1 MNTIRKILAVMVIA
15 ALFVSGTVLAEE
27 VSTITAHDYLGEWV
41 DQDGTTNIDVEA
53 REEGNGYIATVHHDV
68 LSEDTFTYIEWAY
81 ACVYDE
87 ETQTMKCFSR
97 VTGTGDYEPDSE
109 DEIVDVDF
117 EYEGAEFR
125 FDENGMLVW
134 DDEGLEEDDGM
145 LFEHT
150 IGWIDPDYV
159 GPGHHFVGEW
169 SDGRVTISI
178 EETMEDYQVMV
189 AASGSAF
196 DGAYWAFSCDY
207 DAETDSLISNGE
219 VAFKV
224 EYAYSEDGE
233 EYSEEVVY
241 EDDEAMLRLN
251 EEGKLLWYEKK
262 EDAGAGRVFEFVP
275 EEETTGNMVEPADPG
290 YDLTALGDGEYPVA
304 FEPEALAD
312 GELSFYVYSEDI
324 YDIVDISEM
333 AEGDIF
339 WLGGLDFE
347 VESLER
353 EDGLLLI
360 NGGTDEGGFTLRAY
374 DEDNCWRVVMD
385 DDYHTY
391 TNRGETALP
400 LDENVTFTDGW
411 DGGETT
417 ATGAEAVAEA
427 IASTEMDY
435 FSPLNTTVRVEN
447 GKIVEITR
455 VYLSILDEAT
465 SKIITPNNPEID
477 IEALADG
484 IYPVAFEF
492 DGLADGDLTF
502 TVYWEDSFDI
512 VEINELAAGDT
523 LYVND
528 TVVEVET
535 VEEDDGD
542 LLINGGLDNGGV
554 TLRAYDEDNVWKAV
568 LEDDE
573 HTYFNWGETT
583 LPLADDVTFSDG
595 WDIEKEPVTVTG
607 AEAVAEAIAGTEMD
621 AFIPQN
627 TTVRVEDGKIVEIIR
642 EYMP

>member
-1 MNTIRKILAVMVIA
+1 
-15 ALFVSGTVLAEE
+15 
-27 VSTITAHDYLGEWV
+27 
-41 DQDGTTNIDVEA
+41 
-53 REEGNGYIATVHHDV
+53 
-68 LSEDTFTYIEWAY
+68 
-81 ACVYDE
+81 
-87 ETQTMKCFSR
+87 
-97 VTGTGDYEPDSE
+97 
-109 DEIVDVDF
+109 
-117 EYEGAEFR
+117 
-125 FDENGMLVW
+125 
-134 DDEGLEEDDGM
+134 
-145 LFEHT
+145 
-150 IGWIDPDYV
+150 
-159 GPGHHFVGEW
+159 
-169 SDGRVTISI
+169 
-178 EETMEDYQVMV
+178 
-189 AASGSAF
+189 
-196 DGAYWAFSCDY
+196 
-207 DAETDSLISNGE
+207 
-219 VAFKV
+219 
-224 EYAYSEDGE
+224 
-233 EYSEEVVY
+233 
-241 EDDEAMLRLN
+241 
-251 EEGKLLWYEKK
+251 
-262 EDAGAGRVFEFVP
+262 
-275 EEETTGNMVEPADPG
+275 
-290 YDLTALGDGEYPVA
+290 
-304 FEPEALAD
+304 
-312 GELSFYVYSEDI
+312 
-324 YDIVDISEM
+324 M

-353 EDGLLLI
+353 EDDLLLI
-360 NGGTDEGGFTLRAY
+360 NGGNENNGFTLRAY
-374 DEDNCWRVVMD
+374 DEDNGWKVVMD

-411 DGGETT
+411 DGGKTT
-417 ATGAEAVAEA
+417 VTGAEAVTEA

-465 SKIITPNNPEID
+465 GKIITPNNPEID

-568 LEDDE
+568 LEDDM

-583 LPLADDVTFSDG
+583 LPLADDVTFTDG

>member
-1 MNTIRKILAVMVIA
+1 
-15 ALFVSGTVLAEE
+15 
-27 VSTITAHDYLGEWV
+27 
-41 DQDGTTNIDVEA
+41 
-53 REEGNGYIATVHHDV
+53 
-68 LSEDTFTYIEWAY
+68 
-81 ACVYDE
+81 
-87 ETQTMKCFSR
+87 
-97 VTGTGDYEPDSE
+97 
-109 DEIVDVDF
+109 
-117 EYEGAEFR
+117 
-125 FDENGMLVW
+125 
-134 DDEGLEEDDGM
+134 
-145 LFEHT
+145 
-150 IGWIDPDYV
+150 
-159 GPGHHFVGEW
+159 
-169 SDGRVTISI
+169 
-178 EETMEDYQVMV
+178 
-189 AASGSAF
+189 
-196 DGAYWAFSCDY
+196 
-207 DAETDSLISNGE
+207 
-219 VAFKV
+219 
-224 EYAYSEDGE
+224 
-233 EYSEEVVY
+233 
-241 EDDEAMLRLN
+241 
-251 EEGKLLWYEKK
+251 
-262 EDAGAGRVFEFVP
+262 
-275 EEETTGNMVEPADPG
+275 
-290 YDLTALGDGEYPVA
+290 
-304 FEPEALAD
+304 
-312 GELSFYVYSEDI
+312 
-324 YDIVDISEM
+324 
-333 AEGDIF
+333 
-339 WLGGLDFE
+339 
-347 VESLER
+347 
-353 EDGLLLI
+353 
-360 NGGTDEGGFTLRAY
+360 
-374 DEDNCWRVVMD
+374 
-385 DDYHTY
+385 
-391 TNRGETALP
+391 
-400 LDENVTFTDGW
+400 
-411 DGGETT
+411 
-417 ATGAEAVAEA
+417 
-427 IASTEMDY
+427 MDY

-568 LEDDE
+568 LEDDT

-583 LPLADDVTFSDG
+583 LPLADDVTFTDG

>member
-1 MNTIRKILAVMVIA
+1 MSTIRKILAVMVIA
-15 ALFVSGTVLAEE
+15 ALLVSGTALAEE

-53 REEGNGYIATVHHDV
+53 REEGNGYIVTVHH
-68 LSEDTFTYIEWAY
+68 SEDTFTYIEWAY
-81 ACVYDE
+81 GCVYDE

-97 VTGTGDYEPDSE
+97 ATGTGDYEPDSE

-169 SDGRVTISI
+169 SDGRVSISI
-178 EETMEDYQVMV
+178 KETMEDYQVII

-207 DAETDSLISNGE
+207 DAETDCLVSNGE
-219 VAFKV
+219 VAQKV

-275 EEETTGNMVEPADPG
+275 ETETGNAIEPADPG
-290 YDLTALGDGEYPVA
+290 YDLAALGDGEYPVA
-304 FEPEALAD
+304 FAPEALAE
-312 GELSFYVYSEDI
+312 GELTLSIYSEDI

-353 EDGLLLI
+353 EDDLLLI
-360 NGGTDEGGFTLRAY
+360 NGGNENNGFTLRAY
-374 DEDNCWRVVMD
+374 DEDNGWKVVMD

-427 IASTEMDY
+427 IASTEMEY
-435 FSPLNTTVRVEN
+435 FSPLNTTVRVED
-447 GKIVEITR
+447 GRIVEIVR
-455 VYLSILDEAT
+455 VYLSILDET
-465 SKIITPNNPEID
+465 TGKIITPNNPEID

-502 TVYWEDSFDI
+502 TVYWEDSFDT

-528 TVVEVET
+528 TIVEVET
-535 VEEDDGD
+535 VEKDDDD

-568 LEDDE
+568 LEDDT
-573 HTYFNWGETT
+573 HTYFNWGETS
-583 LPLADDVTFSDG
+583 LPLADDVTFTDG